1 VGKESSQVSFFI
13 ILFINHIIF
22 LFLSSSPSFYLRPQ
36 NAEELFNLRHA
47 SARNVIERIFG
58 VCKKRFKIM
67 AHGCQYTIEIQ
78 ISTVT
83 VMCFIHNFIRSKDPN
98 GLDEEFPQFRD
109 DFIPNPQDS
118 TAPVTQDQDDN
129 LEHFGSTAEGNN
141 RAKNF

>member
-1 VGKESSQVSFFI
+1 ME
-13 ILFINHIIF
+13 
-22 LFLSSSPSFYLRPQ
+22 
-36 NAEELFNLRHA
+36 
-47 SARNVIERIFG
+47 
-58 VCKKRFKIM
+58 
-67 AHGCQYTIEIQ
+67 HGCQYTIEIQ
-78 ISTVT
+78 ISMVT

-141 RAKNF
+141 RAKNFRDSIAAEMWADYVTETERRKKVNRSRQRHGQPPMYPGI